1 VLAGQAAGEPKS
13 GDGRAQMIRTFRS
26 ARQWAV
32 KARSQAANQLQS
44 FLVTAPQK
52 LRHRLRGLST
62 KESSLPRPPASAP
75 AMIPKT

>member
-44 FLVTAPQK
+44 FLVT
-52 LRHRLRGLST
+52 